1 MTMICILCAKGNQL
15 FPGFSVVNRL
25 FISVCLSALI
35 RLYIWQNVYL
45 YLYLSVCLSVC
56 YTCKKVDQSLY
67 NGVKGCLILK
77 FWKSLSVFRFLCG
90 AADSSLSQHY
100 LLKFSGLH
108 NGFFLLGASGIGRL
122 MLLQIINL
130 LQ

>member
-100 LLKFSGLH
+100 NEVFGSPQRFFSSG
-108 NGFFLLGASGIGRL
+108 GIGDRPTYVAS
-122 MLLQIINL
+122 NH
-130 LQ
+130 